1 VVWRQGEHLAL
12 VGTTGS
18 GKTFL
23 ARSLL
28 RWRKHVVFLKT
39 KPDDIYW
46 GGWRRV
52 REVKRI
58 DPRQHGHWILD
69 PAFERQWSEF
79 SRAMS
84 MAWTEGGWT
93 VYADEAYYLT
103 SLGLE
108 DSLVK
113 LLTQGRSKAISV
125 VVGMQRPAWV
135 SRFALSEPTHVFA
148 FRLGDKRDLR
158 AISEGVS
165 DDLAQAVPELD
176 QYQFAYYHKVT
187 RRLRTGTAQDLEEIL
202 NG

>member
-1 VVWRQGEHLAL
+1 
-12 VGTTGS
+12 
-18 GKTFL
+18 
-23 ARSLL
+23 
-28 RWRKHVVFLKT
+28 
-39 KPDDIYW
+39 
-46 GGWRRV
+46 
-52 REVKRI
+52 
-58 DPRQHGHWILD
+58 
-69 PAFERQWSEF
+69 
-79 SRAMS
+79 MS